1 MCSTKTSRSS
11 AAETWRPVAG
21 FEGYYEVS
29 DRGRVRGCD
38 RTIIATIK
46 GKRIPRK
53 IQQRLR
59 PVQKR
64 GNGYRFVAL
73 CRDGCKTMKSVHRLV
88 AEAFIPNPEELPEV
102 NHKDE
107 DKTNNNV
114 ENLEWCTRK
123 YNDSYGTGKKRAADK
138 RAIPI
143 VAIADDGTVVAR
155 FRSGV
160 DAERM
165 TGISRFHISS
175 CLHGKLKT
183 AGGYR
188 WHYDKNSD

>member
-1 MCSTKTSRSS
+1 MGG
-11 AAETWRPVAG
+11 ETWKPVAG

-29 DRGRVRGCD
+29 DRGRVKGVE
-38 RTIIATIK
+38 RTITANIN
-46 GKRIPRK
+46 GKPIPRK
-53 IQQRLR
+53 IPQRPR
-59 PVQKR
+59 PTQKR
-64 GNGYRFVAL
+64 SNGYRFVAL
-73 CRDGCKTMKSVHRLV
+73 CKDGRKVMKSVHRMV
-88 AEAFIPNPEELPEV
+88 AEAFIPNPENLPEV

-143 VAIADDGTVVAR
+143 AAIADDGAVVAR
-155 FRSGV
+155 FRSGA

-188 WHYDKNSD
+188 WRYDENSN